1 MSESKESRRSVW
13 EGARSISGASPSAW
27 RRVKFWAAAATAL
40 GALAAGNASAADI
53 CISQTAKDALSQC
66 GGGKIEATAG
76 KKPAVSFNSAP
87 QGLNLKK
94 RDDQTK
100 PTMPATS
107 QAIAQRDERRNRL
120 EARSR
125 QLLVTE
131 IQGLESLFQS
141 TPKDASDRPNL
152 IRRLAEGYVELESAA
167 TREKTELGIKIDE
180 AKAKKADT
188 SKLVDDAAKADKVI
202 AGGRTNAIKYYS
214 MLETQYPKWCQQV
227 NKQDPTKSTGC
238 TDEVLYYLAY
248 EYEQANKLEEARKV
262 YLKLITGWP
271 QSKFIANAYL
281 AFGELYFNEAQG
293 DPSRWPLAEQSY
305 SEVIKYPPPDNKVF
319 GYAHYKLAYVAWNKG
334 DFQKAISE
342 FKKTIDFGQ
351 QYSTLPNAKEL
362 ANSARRDLI
371 PVYALAG
378 EPKKAHDFFKPL
390 SGDTGGQTEKTF
402 KMMDDLG
409 QNYLDTGHYQQG
421 IDLYTDLMTRDRGP
435 KYCIY
440 QAHIA
445 EATLAMKSG
454 NKDQIIGELGKQ
466 LDTYTKF
473 QKESQPEDAKL
484 KCANTTAELLS
495 ETAMAWHL
503 EAVGSG
509 GVRGTGDK
517 KTMALAAQLY
527 EKVIQNFKADQFA
540 KFEFPRI
547 VKDDWPSISK
557 IKYAMADLLYFN
569 KDWAK
574 CGPAFDAVVADDPN
588 GSQAPEAAYAAVL
601 CYQNI
606 YTETHKGDAGRK
618 GTGNLPGSEDK
629 GKKGGKAAPV
639 NKAKELAPK
648 DFTENQKGMLAAFNR
663 YVCYIKPPANDK
675 EAQEQYVEVKYARA
689 RTYFEAQHWEEAAL
703 GFRDVAMNHADKD
716 AAIYAAQLYL
726 EALNIMGSS
735 LEPSHP
741 SCYDDMAADVPKFIE
756 SFCQKGKEK
765 DAENCGTLIRIQR
778 DIERLRAQKLVEAAG
793 KGGPDAPKQFEKGAT
808 QYMEMWKKYS
818 EDACKNKQPACEGA
832 EEILYNAARAF
843 QAARLI
849 AKAISARQILI
860 NPDYNLNNTEL
871 AKKAVYEIG
880 GNYQAIAVYDQAAN
894 WYERY
899 ARENPKMD
907 KAPEA
912 LQDSV
917 VLRLGL
923 GQEDQAIKDA
933 DLFNKNYG
941 SQKPAQTAQIAFA
954 IGAHYAEKEDWDN
967 ARKRL
972 SSALSQIDRNAGLDV
987 QIQAHA
993 LMGRVYTKINNPSQA
1008 QSEYNKVRGLWAQP
1022 DAQLKKLEAA
1032 YPDENDRIRRL
1043 GKTLTAVGEALF
1055 FFAEQKKKEV
1065 DKIKFPEYK
1074 GSGERADVLKHVQT
1088 KVADWVKKK
1097 RASIED
1103 ADKEYQKIR
1112 NLQPVPPPRW
1122 VIAAGSR
1129 VGQMWGK
1136 FVAEFRAA
1144 PIPKEWKQNGP
1155 HPTIPDLTWED
1166 IRGNYYAALD
1176 EASEPQKQAAKGA
1189 FKECLDLSVKFQY
1202 FDEFSRA
1209 CEVWLAKNYG
1219 AEYHLID
1226 EFRGS
1231 PTRVAAGL
1239 TDKPL
1244 PVNMDG
1250 TFFKPEQP
1258 AAEADDSPKSD
1269 SKGDAKSDSKSDAKA
1284 DAKADGKGGSSGDSK
1299 QSKEKSALDK
1309 ATTKKK

>member
-1 MSESKESRRSVW
+1 MSESKEHR
-13 EGARSISGASPSAW
+13 RSISGDTDPQQKAPLGKSKTKPQGRWALA
-27 RRVKFWAAAATAL
+27 WAAAAATISVI
-40 GALAAGNASAADI
+40 AAGDASAADV
-53 CISQTAKDALSQC
+53 CISQPAKDALSTC
-66 GGGKIEATAG
+66 PGGKLEASAG
-76 KKPAVSFNSAP
+76 KKPAVSFSSAP
-87 QGLNLKK
+87 QGVNLKK
-94 RDDQTK
+94 RDEQTK
-100 PTMPATS
+100 PTLPATS
-107 QAIAQRDERRNRL
+107 QTIAQRDERRNRL

-131 IQGLESLFQS
+131 IQGLESLYQT

-152 IRRLAEGYVELESAA
+152 MRRLAEGYVELESAA
-167 TREKTELGIKIDE
+167 TRDKTELGIKIDE
-180 AKAKKADT
+180 AKRKKPGDVAK
-188 SKLVDDAAKADKVI
+188 LQEELGKADKILI
-202 AGGRTNAIKYYS
+202 AARGAAIKYYGFLS
-214 MLETQYPKWCQQV
+214 TQYPKWCQSV
-227 NKQDPTKSTGC
+227 NKQDASKSTGC

-248 EYEQANKLEEARKV
+248 EHEQANDLEKARKV
-262 YLKLITGWP
+262 YLQLIQGWP

-281 AFGELYFNEAQG
+281 AFGELFFNEAQG
-293 DPSRWPLAEQSY
+293 DPSKWALAEQSY
-305 SEVIKYPPPDNKVF
+305 NEVIKYPAPENKVF
-319 GYAHYKLAYVAWNKG
+319 GYAHYKLAYVQWNKG
-334 DFQKAISE
+334 DFERAISE

-351 QYSTLPNAKEL
+351 QYSSLPNAKEL
-362 ANSARRDLI
+362 ANSARRDLV
-371 PVYALAG
+371 PVYALKG
-378 EPKKAHDFFKPL
+378 DPKKAHDFFRPI
-390 SGDTGGQTEKTF
+390 SGDAAGSTEKTF

-409 QNYLDTGHYQQG
+409 QNYLDTGHYKEG
-421 IDLYTDLMTRDRGP
+421 IELYQDLMTRDRGP

-454 NKDQIIGELGKQ
+454 NKEQIIGELNKQ
-466 LDTYTKF
+466 IDVYAKF
-473 QKESQPEDAKL
+473 DRDSHPEEAKL
-484 KCANTTAELLS
+484 KCANVTAELLS

-517 KTMALAAQLY
+517 KTMSLAAQLY
-527 EKVIQNFKADQFA
+527 EKVIGSFKAEQFA

-547 VKDDWPSISK
+547 VKEDWPSISK

-574 CGPAFDAVVADDPN
+574 CGPAFDAVVAENPTGPD
-588 GSQAPEAAYAAVL
+588 APEAAYAAVL

-606 YTETHKGDAGRK
+606 YQETHKGGQDRK
-618 GTGNLPGSEDK
+618 GTGNSPGSEDK
-629 GKKGGKAAPV
+629 KKSSKPV

-648 DFTENQKGMLAAFNR
+648 EFTENQKGMITAFNR

-675 EAQEQYVEVKYARA
+675 DAQEQYVEVKYARA

-703 GFRDVAMNHADKD
+703 GFRDVAMNHADRD

-726 EALNIMGSS
+726 ESLNILGSS
-735 LEPSHP
+735 LEPAHP
-741 SCYDDMAADVPKFIE
+741 SCYDDMATDVPKFIE

-765 DAENCGTLIRIQR
+765 DAEQCGGLIRIQR
-778 DIERLRAQKLVEAAG
+778 DIERLRAEKLVEAAG
-793 KGGPDAPKQFEKGAT
+793 KGGADAPKQFEKAANA
-808 QYMEMWKKYS
+808 YMDMWRKYS
-818 EDACKNKQPACEGA
+818 EDACRNKQPACERA
-832 EEILYNAARAF
+832 EEVLYNAARAF

-849 AKAISARQILI
+849 AKAISARKILI
-860 NPDYNLNNTEL
+860 DPQFNLQNTEP
-871 AKKAVYEIG
+871 AKKAIYEIG
-880 GNYQAIAVYDQAAN
+880 GNYQAIAVYDEAAR
-894 WYERY
+894 WYEQF
-899 ARENPKMD
+899 AGTNPKMD

-912 LQDSV
+912 LQDAV

-972 SSALSQIDRNAGLDV
+972 SSAISQIDRNAGLDV
-987 QIQAHA
+987 QVQAHA
-993 LMGRVYTKINNPSQA
+993 LMGRVYTKINNISQA
-1008 QSEYNKVRGLWAQP
+1008 QSEYNKVRGLWASP
-1022 DAQLKKLEAA
+1022 DVQLKKLDAA
-1032 YPDENDRIRRL
+1032 YPDEGDRIRRL

-1055 FFAEQKKKEV
+1055 FFAEAKKKDV
-1065 DKIKFPEYK
+1065 DKIRFPEYK

-1088 KVADWVKKK
+1088 KVQDWVKKK
-1097 RASIED
+1097 RTAIED

-1112 NLQPVPPPRW
+1112 SLQPVPPPRW

-1155 HPTIPDLTWED
+1155 HPLIPDLMWED

-1189 FKECLDLSVKFQY
+1189 FKECLNLSVAFQY

-1231 PTRVAAGL
+1231 PTRVAGGL
-1239 TDKPL
+1239 TEKPAA
-1244 PVNMDG
+1244 VNIDG
-1250 TFFKPEQP
+1250 TFYKADQPSTVEPEK
-1258 AAEADDSPKSD
+1258 E
-1269 SKGDAKSDSKSDAKA
+1269 DSKSTPKA
-1284 DAKADGKGGSSGDSK
+1284 DASDATPTASD
-1299 QSKEKSALDK
+1299 SKEKSALDK
-1309 ATTKKK
+1309 ATTKPKK

>member
-1 MSESKESRRSVW
+1 MSELKVSRRSDQ
-13 EGARSISGASPSAW
+13 EGAQTEAEATQSPRSVW
-27 RRVKFWAAAATAL
+27 RTVRGWAAAAVAVGT
-40 GALAAGNASAADI
+40 LAVTGSASGADI
-53 CISQTAKDALSQC
+53 CISQQAKDTLSTC
-66 GGGKIEATAG
+66 PGGKMEATAG

-87 QGLNLKK
+87 QAVNLKK

-100 PTMPATS
+100 PTLPATS
-107 QAIAQRDERRNRL
+107 QTIAQRDERRNRL

-131 IQGLESLFQS
+131 IQGLESLYQT
-141 TPKDASDRPNL
+141 TPKDASDRPSL
-152 IRRLAEGYVELESAA
+152 MRRLAEGYVELESAA
-167 TREKTELGIKIDE
+167 TRDKTELGIKIDE
-180 AKAKKADT
+180 AKRKNPGGVAKLQEEAGKTD
-188 SKLVDDAAKADKVI
+188 KLITAARA
-202 AGGRTNAIKYYS
+202 NAIKFYGL
-214 MLETQYPKWCQQV
+214 LETQYPKWCQTV
-227 NKQDPTKSTGC
+227 NKADPSKSTGC

-248 EYEQANKLEEARKV
+248 EHEQANDLEKARKV
-262 YLKLITGWP
+262 YLKLIQNWP

-281 AFGELYFNEAQG
+281 AFGELFFNEAQG
-293 DPSRWPLAEQSY
+293 DPSKWALAEASY
-305 SEVIKYPPPDNKVF
+305 TEVTKYPPPDNKVF
-319 GYAHYKLAYVAWNKG
+319 GYAHYKLAYVYWNKG

-351 QYSTLPNAKEL
+351 QYTNLPNAKEL
-362 ANSARRDLI
+362 ANSARRDLV

-390 SGDTGGQTEKTF
+390 SGDAGGSTEKTF
-402 KMMDDLG
+402 KMMDELG
-409 QNYLDTGHYQQG
+409 QNYLDTGHYKEG
-421 IDLYTDLMTRDRGP
+421 IELYQDLMTRDRGP
-435 KYCIY
+435 KYCVY

-454 NKDQIIGELGKQ
+454 NKDQIMTELSKQ
-466 LDTYTKF
+466 IDVYSKF
-473 QKESQPEDAKL
+473 DKESHPDDAKL
-484 KCANTTAELLS
+484 KCANVTAELLS

-527 EKVIQNFKADQFA
+527 EKVIGSFKQDQFN

-547 VKDDWPSISK
+547 VKEDWPNIPK

-574 CGPAFDAVVADDPN
+574 CGPAFDAVVADNPT
-588 GSQAPEAAYAAVL
+588 GPEAPEAAYAAVL

-606 YTETHKGDAGRK
+606 YTETHKGGQDRK
-618 GTGNLPGSEDK
+618 GTGNLPGGEDK
-629 GKKGGKAAPV
+629 NKKGKAV
-639 NKAKELAPK
+639 SKAKELAPK
-648 DFTENQKGMLAAFNR
+648 DLTENQKGMLTAFNR

-675 EAQEQYVEVKYARA
+675 DAQEQYVEVKYARA

-703 GFRDVAMNHADKD
+703 GFRDIAINHADRD
-716 AAIYAAQLYL
+716 AAIYASQLYL
-726 EALNIMGSS
+726 ESLNIMGAS
-735 LEPSHP
+735 LEPAHP

-765 DAENCGTLIRIQR
+765 DAEQCGTLIRIQR
-778 DIERLRAQKLVEAAG
+778 DIERLRAEKLVEAAG
-793 KGGPDAPKQFEKGAT
+793 KGGPDAPKQFEKAAT
-808 QYMEMWKKYS
+808 AYMDMWRKYS
-818 EDACKNKQPACEGA
+818 EEACKNKQPACERA

-849 AKAISARQILI
+849 AKAISARRILI
-860 NPDYNLNNTEL
+860 DPQYNLNNTEP

-880 GNYQAIAVYDQAAN
+880 GNYQAIAVYEEAAN
-894 WYERY
+894 WYERF

-907 KAPEA
+907 KAPES
-912 LQDSV
+912 LQDAV

-941 SQKPAQTAQIAFA
+941 SQKPAQTAAIAFA

-972 SSALSQIDRNAGLDV
+972 SSALSQIDRNAALDV

-993 LMGRVYTKINNPSQA
+993 LMGRVYTKINNASQA
-1008 QSEYNKVRGLWAQP
+1008 QSEYNKVRGLWANP
-1022 DAQLKKLEAA
+1022 EAQMKKIEAT
-1032 YPDENDRIRRL
+1032 YPDENDRYRRL
-1043 GKTLTAVGEALF
+1043 GKALTAVGEALF

-1065 DKIKFPEYK
+1065 DKIRFPEYK
-1074 GSGERADVLKHVQT
+1074 GSGERADVLKHINT
-1088 KVADWVKKK
+1088 KVGDWVKKK
-1097 RASIED
+1097 RSTIEE
-1103 ADKEYQKIR
+1103 ADKEYQKIVT
-1112 NLQPVPPPRW
+1112 LQPTPPPRW

-1144 PIPKEWKQNGP
+1144 PIPKEWNQKGP
-1155 HPTIPDLTWED
+1155 HPLIPDLTWED
-1166 IRGNYYAALD
+1166 IKFNYYASLD
-1176 EASEPQKQAAKGA
+1176 EASEPQKQAAKAA
-1189 FKECLDLSVKFQY
+1189 FKTCLDLSVKHQF

-1226 EFRGS
+1226 EFRGA
-1231 PTRVAAGL
+1231 PNRVAAGL

-1244 PVNMDG
+1244 AVNMDG
-1250 TFFKPEQP
+1250 TFFKGDAPPEEAAP
-1258 AAEADDSPKSD
+1258 AKQDTKAAADDKGAASSSPS
-1269 SKGDAKSDSKSDAKA
+1269 GDAN
-1284 DAKADGKGGSSGDSK
+1284 

-1309 ATTKKK
+1309 ATTKPKK

>member
-1 MSESKESRRSVW
+1 MSESKESRRSVGGGT
-13 EGARSISGASPSAW
+13 ESQTGAPPGQAKPGSFLRGIRG
-27 RRVKFWAAAATAL
+27 WAAAAVAAGVL
-40 GALAAGNASAADI
+40 VAGNATAADI
-53 CISQTAKDALSQC
+53 CISQAAKDTFTQC
-66 GGGKIEATAG
+66 PGGKLEATAG

-87 QGLNLKK
+87 QGVNLKK

-100 PTMPATS
+100 PTPPATS
-107 QAIAQRDERRNRL
+107 QNIAQRDERRNRL

-131 IQGLESLFQS
+131 IQGLESLYQT

-152 IRRLAEGYVELESAA
+152 MRRLAEGYVELESAA
-167 TREKTELGIKIDE
+167 TRDKTELGIKIDE
-180 AKAKKADT
+180 AKRKKPADAP
-188 SKLVDDAAKADKVI
+188 KLQEELGKADKILV
-202 AGGRTNAIKYYS
+202 AARQAAIKYYGL
-214 MLETQYPKWCQQV
+214 LETQYPKWCQSV
-227 NKQDPTKSTGC
+227 NKQDASKSTGC

-248 EYEQANKLEEARKV
+248 EHEQANDLEKARKV
-262 YLKLITGWP
+262 YLKLIQNWP

-281 AFGELYFNEAQG
+281 AFGELFFNEAQG
-293 DPSRWPLAEQSY
+293 DPSKWALAEQSY
-305 SEVIKYPPPDNKVF
+305 GEVIKYPAPENKVF
-319 GYAHYKLAYVAWNKG
+319 GYAHYKLAYVQWNKG
-334 DFQKAISE
+334 DFEKAIAE

-351 QYSTLPNAKEL
+351 QYSSLPNAKEL

-371 PVYALAG
+371 PVYALKG
-378 EPKKAHDFFKPL
+378 DPKKAHDFFRPL
-390 SGDTGGQTEKTF
+390 SGDAAGSTEKTF

-409 QNYLDTGHYQQG
+409 QNYLDTGHYKEG
-421 IDLYTDLMTRDRGP
+421 IELYQDLMTRDRGP

-454 NKDQIIGELGKQ
+454 NKDQIMGELGKQ
-466 LDTYTKF
+466 LDVYAKF
-473 QKESQPEDAKL
+473 DKDQHPEDAKL
-484 KCANTTAELLS
+484 KCANVTAELLS

-527 EKVIQNFKADQFA
+527 DKVIGSFKADQFA

-547 VKDDWPSISK
+547 VKEDWPSISK

-574 CGPAFDAVVADDPN
+574 CGPAFDAVVAENPTGPD
-588 GSQAPEAAYAAVL
+588 AAEAAYAAVL

-606 YTETHKGDAGRK
+606 YQETHKGGQDRK
-618 GTGNLPGSEDK
+618 GTGNLPGGEDK
-629 GKKGGKAAPV
+629 KKGAKPG

-648 DFTENQKGMLAAFNR
+648 EYTENQKGMLTAFNR

-703 GFRDVAMNHADKD
+703 GFRDIAINHADRD
-716 AAIYAAQLYL
+716 ASIYAAQLYL
-726 EALNIMGSS
+726 ESLNIMGAS
-735 LEPSHP
+735 LEPAHP

-765 DAENCGTLIRIQR
+765 DAEQCGTLIRIQR
-778 DIERLRAQKLVEAAG
+778 DIERLRAEKLVEAAG
-793 KGGPDAPKQFEKGAT
+793 KGGPDAPKQFEKAANA
-808 QYMEMWKKYS
+808 YMDMWRKYS
-818 EDACKNKQPACEGA
+818 EEACKNKQPACERA

-849 AKAISARQILI
+849 AKAISARKILI
-860 NPDYNLNNTEL
+860 DPTYNLNNTEP
-871 AKKAVYEIG
+871 AKKAVFEIG
-880 GNYQAIAVYDQAAN
+880 GNYQAIAVYDEAAR
-894 WYERY
+894 WYEQF
-899 ARENPKMD
+899 ARESPKMD

-912 LQDSV
+912 LQDAV

-941 SQKPAQTAQIAFA
+941 TQKPAQTAAIAFA

-993 LMGRVYTKINNPSQA
+993 LMGRVYTKINNASQA
-1008 QSEYNKVRGLWAQP
+1008 QTEYNKVRGLWANP
-1022 DAQLKKLEAA
+1022 EAQLKKLDAL

-1043 GKTLTAVGEALF
+1043 GKALTSVGEALF
-1055 FFAEQKKKEV
+1055 FFAEIKKKDV
-1065 DKIKFPEYK
+1065 DKVRFPEYK
-1074 GSGERADVLKHVQT
+1074 GSGDRADVLKHVQT
-1088 KVADWVKKK
+1088 KVQDWVKKK
-1097 RASIED
+1097 RTAIEE

-1155 HPTIPDLTWED
+1155 HPLIPDLMWED

-1189 FKECLDLSVKFQY
+1189 FKECLDLSVRFQY

-1231 PTRVAAGL
+1231 PTRVFGGL
-1239 TDKPL
+1239 TEKPL
-1244 PVNMDG
+1244 PVNIDG
-1250 TFFKPEQP
+1250 TFYKGDQP
-1258 AAEADDSPKSD
+1258 APVEAEGP
-1269 SKGDAKSDSKSDAKA
+1269 KA
-1284 DAKADGKGGSSGDSK
+1284 DAKAADAKTDSSGDAS

-1309 ATTKKK
+1309 ATAKPKK

>member
-1 MSESKESRRSVW
+1 MGRGFRGFAV
-13 EGARSISGASPSAW
+13 
-27 RRVKFWAAAATAL
+27 AALAA

-53 CISQTAKDALSQC
+53 CISQQAKDALSQC
-66 GGGKIEATAG
+66 PGGKMEASAG

-87 QGLNLKK
+87 QAVNLKK

-100 PTMPATS
+100 PSVPQTS
-107 QAIAQRDERRNRL
+107 QQIAQRDERRNRL

-131 IQGLESLFQS
+131 IQGLESLYSS
-141 TPKDASDRPNL
+141 TPKDAADRPSL
-152 IRRLAEGYVELESAA
+152 MRRLAEGYVELESAA
-167 TREKTELGIKIDE
+167 TRDKTELGIKIDE
-180 AKAKKADT
+180 AKRKT
-188 SKLVDDAAKADKVI
+188 PGSVSKLQEEVGKADKLI
-202 AGGRTNAIKYYS
+202 TGARTAAIKYYGL
-214 MLETQYPKWCQQV
+214 LETQYPKWCQSV
-227 NKQDPTKSTGC
+227 NKADPSKSSGC

-248 EYEQANKLEEARKV
+248 EHEQANDLEKARKV
-262 YLKLITGWP
+262 YLKLIQNWP

-281 AFGELYFNEAQG
+281 AFGELFFNEAQG
-293 DPSRWPLAEQSY
+293 DPSKWALAEQSY
-305 SEVIKYPPPDNKVF
+305 NEVIKYPPPDNKVF

-351 QYSTLPNAKEL
+351 QYSSLPNAKEL
-362 ANSARRDLI
+362 ANSARRDLV

-421 IDLYTDLMTRDRGP
+421 IELYSDLITRDRGP
-435 KYCIY
+435 KYCVY
-440 QAHIA
+440 QSHIA

-454 NKDQIIGELGKQ
+454 NKDQIMTELGKQ
-466 LDTYTKF
+466 QDVYTKF
-473 QKESQPEDAKL
+473 EKENQPADAKL
-484 KCANTTAELLS
+484 KCANVTAELLS

-517 KTMALAAQLY
+517 KTMSLASQLY
-527 EKVIQNFKADQFA
+527 EKVIAGFNKEQFA

-547 VKDDWPSISK
+547 LKEDWPSIAK
-557 IKYAMADLLYFN
+557 IKYAMADLTYFN

-574 CGPAFDAVVADDPN
+574 CGPAFDAVVADDPT
-588 GSQAPEAAYAAVL
+588 GPQAPEAAYAAVL

-606 YTETHKGDAGRK
+606 YTETHKGDAARK
-618 GTGNLPGSEDK
+618 GTGNLPGGDDK
-629 GKKGGKAAPV
+629 KKGGKGAPAS
-639 NKAKELAPK
+639 KAKELAPK
-648 DFTENQKGMLAAFNR
+648 EFTENQKGMITAFNR
-663 YVCYIKPPANDK
+663 YICYIKPPANDK

-703 GFRDVAMNHADKD
+703 GFRDVAINHADKD
-716 AAIYAAQLYL
+716 AAIYASQLYL
-726 EALNIMGSS
+726 ESLNILGSS
-735 LEPSHP
+735 LEPAHP

-765 DAENCGTLIRIQR
+765 DAEQCGTLIRIQR
-778 DIERLRAQKLVEAAG
+778 DIERLRAEKLVEAAG
-793 KGGPDAPKQFEKGAT
+793 KGGADAPRQFEKAAN
-808 QYMEMWKKYS
+808 QYMDMWRKYS
-818 EDACKNKQPACEGA
+818 EDACKNKQPACERA
-832 EEILYNAARAF
+832 EEILYNAAKAF

-849 AKAISARQILI
+849 AKAISARKYLI
-860 NPDYNLNNTEL
+860 DPQYNLNNTEL

-880 GNYQAIAVYDQAAN
+880 GNYQAIAVYEEAAN
-894 WYERY
+894 WYERF
-899 ARENPKMD
+899 ARESPKMD

-912 LQDSV
+912 LQDAV

-954 IGAHYAEKEDWDN
+954 IGSHYAEKEDWDN

-972 SSALSQIDRNAGLDV
+972 SASMGQIDRNAGLDI

-993 LMGRVYTKINNPSQA
+993 LMGRVYTKINNASQA
-1008 QSEYNKVRGLWAQP
+1008 QSEYSKVRGLWSNP
-1022 DAQLKKLEAA
+1022 DAQLKKLDAA

-1055 FFAEQKKKEV
+1055 FFAEVKKKEV
-1065 DKIKFPEYK
+1065 DKVKFPEYK
-1074 GSGERADVLKHVQT
+1074 GSGDKADVLKHVNT

-1097 RASIED
+1097 RTAIED
-1103 ADKEYQKIR
+1103 ADKEYQKVR

-1144 PIPKEWKQNGP
+1144 PIPAEWKKNGP
-1155 HPTIPDLTWED
+1155 HPLIPDLNWED

-1176 EASEPQKQAAKGA
+1176 EASEPQKQQAKGA
-1189 FKECLDLSVKFQY
+1189 FKECLDLSVRFQY

-1209 CEVWLAKNYG
+1209 CEVWLSKNYG

-1231 PTRVAAGL
+1231 PNRVAAGL

-1244 PVNMDG
+1244 AVNIDG
-1250 TFFKPEQP
+1250 SFFKADTPAPE
-1258 AAEADDSPKSD
+1258 AEKDDSASKGD
-1269 SKGDAKSDSKSDAKA
+1269 SKADAKSDA
-1284 DAKADGKGGSSGDSK
+1284 KGGATTSGDSK
-1299 QSKEKSALDK
+1299 GSKEKSALDR
-1309 ATTKKK
+1309 ATTKPKK